1 VIIKLK
7 SGTDDIAD
15 DSSEHTIPYSSDHD
29 R

>member
-7 SGTDDIAD
+7 SGTDNIAD
-15 DSSEHTIPYSSDHD
+15 DCSEHTIPYSSDHY